1 MERREFLRAAA
12 LVGLGAVLGACGRD
26 EANPKGDESDD
37 TNGTNGQ
44 GTHDPVN
51 EVAPDATE
59 ELSVIAASF
68 EQLVGE
74 ERPFA
79 FGIRGPENEPVTD
92 ADVKLW
98 VVPAEGGEPAGPY
111 STSFHEVPDNP
122 FGVYLATVDLAKAGP
137 TSFVAVTAD
146 GRAGAASM
154 QVATP
159 ENSQIPAPGQDAV
172 SVPTPTHANP
182 MGVAALCTREPAC
195 GMHNV
200 SLESALTQSLPVV
213 LQFATPAYCQT
224 AVCGPSVD
232 VLEKVRTSRDWGEV
246 VFVHVEV
253 FSDAGQTLTQPV
265 QAWGLQSEPW
275 LYVID
280 AEGKIVDR
288 ADGPLLTLEK
298 QVTSMVEQVA

>member
-1 MERREFLRAAA
+1 MERREFLRAVAI
-12 LVGLGAVLGACGRD
+12 VGLGGALGACGSED
-26 EANPKGDESDD
+26 ADPQGAQSDPAD
-37 TNGTNGQ
+37 GED
-44 GTHDPVN
+44 THDPVS

-92 ADVKLW
+92 ADVELW
-98 VVPAEGGEPAGPY
+98 VVPVEGGDPAGPY
-111 STSFHEVPDNP
+111 ATTFHEVPDNP
-122 FGVYLATVDLAKAGP
+122 FGVYLATVDLSEAGA
-137 TSFVAVTAD
+137 TSFVAVTGD
-146 GRAGAASM
+146 GRAGSASM

-159 ENSQIPAPGQDAV
+159 ENSQVPAPGQDAV
-172 SVPTPTHANP
+172 AVPTATHANP
-182 MGVAALCTREPAC
+182 MGVAELCTREPAC

-200 SLESALTQSLPVV
+200 SLENALAQSLPVV

-232 VLEKVRTSRDWGEV
+232 VLEEVRTSRDWGDV
-246 VFVHVEV
+246 VFLHVEV
-253 FSDAGQTLTQPV
+253 FRDAGQTLAQPV
-265 QAWGLQSEPW
+265 EAWGLQSEPW

-280 AEGKIVDR
+280 ADGKIVDR
-288 ADGPLLTLEK
+288 ADGPLLTLEE